1 MGKLDSE
8 QKKQIIQSTV
18 QNVALY
24 AAETLRFY
32 HVMSVGRQYH
42 SILMTDKGHKMSELA
57 ETDAAAVLTA
67 VCIVHAGL
75 QKSGIYVHD

>member
-1 MGKLDSE
+1 
-8 QKKQIIQSTV
+8 
-18 QNVALY
+18 
-24 AAETLRFY
+24 
-32 HVMSVGRQYH
+32 
-42 SILMTDKGHKMSELA
+42 MTDKGHKMSELA